1 MEPKAELKPVY
12 LITGGDRP
20 KIQRALRR
28 LRSRIGEDA
37 VELLS
42 ADEASGADAVAACN
56 SMGLLGGGR
65 RLVIIEDVERWK
77 AADVKTLA
85 EYLADPAP
93 DTVLALVAAEL
104 KKDSAL
110 GKACAKTGEILTYD
124 VPKRRLGD
132 WVSTQFKDRGVLV
145 DAEAAR
151 VLVEIVG
158 ENPEELAS
166 EVDKIAT
173 WAGSDPVGAREIEEL
188 AAGCAEVPGYELTD
202 AWGRRDLAGALTAC
216 QTLLERS
223 GDPVSRTVPALI
235 GLLVAH
241 VGRVRDCQAFA
252 EEGLSSREAASRLK
266 RHPFYVEKLYTQAR
280 NYGPDELRGA
290 VVRLAAL
297 DHAVKGGSRLAVDLE
312 LERALI
318 DITRPREAALAS

>member
-1 MEPKAELKPVY
+1 MANDLKPVY

-28 LRSRIGEDA
+28 LRDRVGEEA
-37 VELLS
+37 TELLS
-42 ADEASGADAVAACN
+42 ASDTSGDDAVAACN
-56 SMGLLGGGR
+56 SLGLLGGVG
-65 RLVIIEDVERWK
+65 RLVVVEEVDRWK
-77 AADVKTLA
+77 AADAKAVA
-85 EYLADPAP
+85 AYLASPAP
-93 DTVLALVAAEL
+93 DTVLALVAAEM

-110 GKACAKTGEILTYD
+110 AKACAKVGDVLVYD
-124 VPKRRLGD
+124 VVKRRLPE
-132 WVSTQFKDRGVLV
+132 WVAQQFADRKVAI

-151 VLVEIVG
+151 LLIEIVG
-158 ENPEELAS
+158 EDPEELAS

-173 WAGSDPVGAREIEEL
+173 WAGGEPVGTKEIELL

-202 AWGRRDLAGALTAC
+202 AWGRRDLRGSLNAC

-223 GDPVSRTVPALI
+223 GDPVSRTVPMLV
-235 GLLVAH
+235 GMLVAH

-252 EEGLSSREAASRLK
+252 DEGLTPREAASRLK
-266 RHPFYVEKLYTQAR
+266 RHPFYVEKLFAQAR
-280 NYGPDELRGA
+280 NYTPDELRSA
-290 VVRLAAL
+290 VVRLAEL

-318 DITRPREAALAS
+318 EITRPREAATAA

>member
-1 MEPKAELKPVY
+1 MAAELKPVY
-12 LITGGDRP
+12 LITGADRP

-28 LRSRIGEDA
+28 LRGRIGEDA
-37 VELLS
+37 VEVL
-42 ADEASGADAVAACN
+42 AAGEASGADAVAACN

-65 RLVIIEDVERWK
+65 RLVIVEEVERWK

-85 EYLADPAP
+85 EYFADPAP

-110 GKACAKTGEILTYD
+110 GKACAKAGEILTYD
-124 VPKRRLGD
+124 IPKRRLGD
-132 WVSTQFKDRGVLV
+132 WVSTQFKERGVQV

-158 ENPEELAS
+158 ERPEELAS
-166 EVDKIAT
+166 EVDKIVT
-173 WAGSDPVGAREIEEL
+173 WAGSDPVGVREIEQL

-202 AWGRRDLAGALTAC
+202 AWGQRDLAGTLTAC

-252 EEGLSSREAASRLK
+252 EEGLSSREAAARLK

-280 NYGPDELRGA
+280 NYGSDELRGA

-318 DITRPREAALAS
+318 DITRPREAALT

>member
-1 MEPKAELKPVY
+1 MAAELKPVY
-12 LITGGDRP
+12 LITGADRP
-20 KIQRALRR
+20 KIHRALRR
-28 LRSRIGEDA
+28 LRGRIGEDA
-37 VELLS
+37 VEVLS
-42 ADEASGADAVAACN
+42 AGEASGADAVAACN

-65 RLVIIEDVERWK
+65 RLVIVEEVERWK
-77 AADVKTLA
+77 AADVKMLA
-85 EYLADPAP
+85 EYFADPAP

-110 GKACAKTGEILTYD
+110 GKACAKAGEILTYD
-124 VPKRRLGD
+124 IPKRRLGD
-132 WVSTQFKDRGVLV
+132 WVSTQFKERGVQV

-158 ENPEELAS
+158 ERPEELAS

-173 WAGSDPVGAREIEEL
+173 WAGSDPVGVREIEQL

-202 AWGRRDLAGALTAC
+202 AWGRRDLAGTLTAC

-252 EEGLSSREAASRLK
+252 EEGLSSREAAARLK

-318 DITRPREAALAS
+318 DITRPREAALT